1 MFTSTQ
7 SRESGVPTL
16 DVWTNVRTD
25 LRGIV
30 VDGKDAFD
38 GLEFIDKHVFD
49 ERAIVDS
56 SEYDRLKKIKDN
68 IITNEQKYR
77 TEGKNVDRILG
88 YLELLITFAERKI
101 SSLASSTPNIQNV
114 SSAQEAVHKIGEDR
128 LLKILD
134 IMGTNLS
141 TFRPATPQ
149 TVAMSEEYYRIV
161 EILPEERRQLF
172 KTLAAAQ
179 DLSIIADINQYKMN
193 VDQTKVWENG
203 KSELGQKFI
212 QELLNNPQIDK
223 MYTFMM
229 AELKGLPGSSGNYTY
244 EKIDK
249 ESQNS
254 FQEFVREKMKDVV
267 PDKALFLLAWTWFI
281 DGGYID
287 EAYAYRM
294 GAETFASLAHTVPD
308 DGKHLTCINPLRMI
322 AYKICAYEQSEKD
335 DLAAVWL
342 PMFSKRSIINLHL
355 SDAKTKQLLE
365 RWDISAEYWKTKF
378 ETEGLLGFIDLG
390 QFDKLLPVFGEAMRK
405 GVVGDAQYHL
415 VYKGYAAMLDA
426 IA

>member
-193 VDQTKVWENG
+193 VDQTKV
-203 KSELGQKFI
+203 
-212 QELLNNPQIDK
+212 
-223 MYTFMM
+223 
-229 AELKGLPGSSGNYTY
+229 
-244 EKIDK
+244 
-249 ESQNS
+249 
-254 FQEFVREKMKDVV
+254 
-267 PDKALFLLAWTWFI
+267 
-281 DGGYID
+281 
-287 EAYAYRM
+287 
-294 GAETFASLAHTVPD
+294 
-308 DGKHLTCINPLRMI
+308 
-322 AYKICAYEQSEKD
+322 
-335 DLAAVWL
+335 
-342 PMFSKRSIINLHL
+342 
-355 SDAKTKQLLE
+355 
-365 RWDISAEYWKTKF
+365 
-378 ETEGLLGFIDLG
+378 
-390 QFDKLLPVFGEAMRK
+390 
-405 GVVGDAQYHL
+405 
-415 VYKGYAAMLDA
+415 
-426 IA
+426 